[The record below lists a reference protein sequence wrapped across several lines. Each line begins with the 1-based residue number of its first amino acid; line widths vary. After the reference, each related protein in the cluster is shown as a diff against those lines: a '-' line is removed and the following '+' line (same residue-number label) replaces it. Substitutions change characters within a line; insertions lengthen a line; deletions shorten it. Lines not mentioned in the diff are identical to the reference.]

1 MNVLIAQAAYECEGW
16 KGLAVVV
23 DVLRTTTTICAL
35 LAKQNRVA
43 LVCKEA
49 GLAGGLLSVYP
60 DLAVFSEQP
69 LKIPHE
75 DNSPYLA
82 ERLPEG
88 KTALVVSAELFKA
101 IKSLKTASNI
111 LLGGFCNFYTLADTI
126 AALGQDVLLVPSS
139 LFALQEEEDNLCITA
154 LKDCLHGSDRVEKI
168 VEEFK
173 KTMRMAEFKNKGF
186 KTANKDLK
194 HALKIDAIRV
204 VPQVILSKEGHW
216 GVCAACGS
224 TLEETWL
231 DETRVQIPEE
241 EPLETLQAPP
251 EETSAEEDES
261 AAELQRQRNSALMDR
276 VSLTEEY
283 VPTQQ
288 DTPSAAQAHPTLD
301 AVETA
306 PQDKSISSAQKD
318 SVENK
323 EVEMPQLGKAKASEV
338 SGEGKETADEKT
350 APTQAPAE
358 KQTEAKPVVIPAQK
372 PVKKERPAWK
382 SFLSGLADSIKK
394 EKQELEQTFRQQ
406 PKTSRREDMPAQ
418 HFADPMDQLLN
429 GQPEMQNPAEQ
440 ETQTDKKT
448 TEKSV
453 ANLEEKTTANPEGKP
468 MKNLPISEN
477 KSAKNKKAIVLLS
490 GGLDSTTCLYWA
502 ISQGYTC
509 EALSISYGQ
518 RHEREIVCAK
528 KICEKLGVKHQAIS
542 LNLPWLAAS
551 SLVDAAKPLP
561 DIAVEQIP
569 HAGIPSTYV
578 PGRNLMF
585 LALAGSLLDV
595 VGADAIVAGPN
606 AIDFSGYPDCTPA
619 FFKAAADALNR
630 GTSRGVSEGIEV
642 LAPLMRLS
650 KAEIVKLA
658 NELGVPFELTWSCY
672 AGGEKPCGKCDS
684 CKLRAKGFEEAGV
697 HDTALD

>member
-1 MNVLIAQAAYECEGW
+1 MNILIAQAAYECEGW

-23 DVLRTTTTICAL
+23 DVLRTTTTICSL

-43 LVCKEA
+43 LVCKEER
-49 GLAGGLLSVYP
+49 LAGSLLSAHP
-60 DLAVFSEQP
+60 ELAVFSEQP
-69 LKIPHE
+69 LHLPHE

-88 KTALVVSAELFKA
+88 TPALVVSAELFKA

-111 LLGGFCNFYTLADTI
+111 LLGGFCNFYTLADMI
-126 AALGQDVLLVPSS
+126 AALGQDVLLVPAS
-139 LFALQEEEDNLCITA
+139 LFSSQEEEDNLCITA
-154 LKDCLHGSDRVEKI
+154 LKDCLHGTNRVEKI

-173 KTMRMAEFKNKGF
+173 KTMRMEEFKNKGF

-231 DETRVQIPEE
+231 NETGVQIPEE
-241 EPLETLQAPP
+241 EPAEPSQTQP
-251 EETSAEEDES
+251 EEVPAEEES
-261 AAELQRQRNSALMDR
+261 AAELQRQKEPAFIDR
-276 VSLTEEY
+276 VSLTEGD

-288 DTPSAAQAHPTLD
+288 DTPAAAQAHPTLD
-301 AVETA
+301 KVEAA
-306 PQDKSISSAQKD
+306 PQDQSLSSGKKQPEESKKA
-318 SVENK
+318 
-323 EVEMPQLGKAKASEV
+323 EMPALAGSQQPKPNAG
-338 SGEGKETADEKT
+338 
-350 APTQAPAE
+350 E
-358 KQTEAKPVVIPAQK
+358 KQEPPAGNPVVNPVVNPVNK
-372 PVKKERPAWK
+372 PTKKERPAWK
-382 SFLSGLADSIKK
+382 SFLSGIADSIKK

-406 PKTSRREDMPAQ
+406 PKTSRREDMPTQ

-429 GQPEMQNPAEQ
+429 GQPEGQNPVAQSAEA
-440 ETQTDKKT
+440 DKKT
-448 TEKSV
+448 AGKAVAKPAEKPTV
-453 ANLEEKTTANPEGKP
+453 T
-468 MKNLPISEN
+468 EN
-477 KSAKNKKAIVLLS
+477 KSTKNKKAIVLLS

-658 NELGVPFELTWSCY
+658 SELGVPFELTWSCY